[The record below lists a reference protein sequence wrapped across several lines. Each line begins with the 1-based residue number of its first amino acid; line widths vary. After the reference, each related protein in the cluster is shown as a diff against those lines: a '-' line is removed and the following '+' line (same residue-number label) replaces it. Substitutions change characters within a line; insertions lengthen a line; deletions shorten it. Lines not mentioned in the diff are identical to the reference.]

1 MVGFPGID
9 IHSPD
14 SAALDLLDEACS
26 DFGSRLFPLVPKV
39 SAALWERWSPRDSV
53 SHWTHDDL
61 ELGPHTHPPVTNFR
75 NSLPTANRRTLG
87 VADGGGFEPP
97 LPCGKHAFQACAIDH
112 SATHPSADFQPT
124 LLRLR
129 ESAGGIV
136 A

>member
-9 IHSPD
+9 IHSRD

-61 ELGPHTHPPVTNFR
+61 EL
-75 NSLPTANRRTLG
+75 SS
-87 VADGGGFEPP
+87 
-97 LPCGKHAFQACAIDH
+97 Q
-112 SATHPSADFQPT
+112 
-124 LLRLR
+124 
-129 ESAGGIV
+129 
-136 A
+136 